1 MLQNI
6 SKDKQFYK
14 QAIKIAWPSVL
25 ESFFI
30 ALAGMIDTIMVSAL
44 GSYAISAIGLT
55 NQPKFIALTVF
66 IAVNTAISALI
77 ARRRGQEDK
86 KGANEVFLTAF
97 TINIILCVFIT
108 AIFLFYIE
116 DIIRLSGSNADTHDS
131 AVGYLRIIIAG
142 QIFNIIAMTINSAQR
157 GSGNTKI
164 AFTTNLVSSAVNIM
178 FNFLLING
186 NLGFPAM
193 GIQGAAIATVA
204 GTIVASIMSFIS
216 LYNRNSMIQVK
227 YIYKHKIKPT
237 MESLKSIFNLS
248 YTIFLESIMMRIG
261 FLATA
266 LTSAKLGT
274 DIFAAQNAASNYL
287 NIAFSFADGMQVAAI
302 ALSGRALGADKKD
315 VAIKYVH
322 VCQRIGFMIS
332 IIISVVLFVFG
343 ENLMQL
349 FFNPDTQAQL
359 IEYGLQM
366 TKYIMVIVLLQISQ
380 IIYGGALRSGGDVKF
395 ALYSTIISV
404 SIVRTAATL
413 ILVNVF
419 NMGLHGIWIG
429 ILVDQLLR
437 YILLHYRFKT
447 GRWTEIT
454 I

>member
-14 QAIKIAWPSVL
+14 QAIMIAWPSVL

-116 DIIRLSGSNADTHDS
+116 DIIRLSGSNADTHDD
-131 AVGYLRIIIAG
+131 AVRYLRIIITG
-142 QIFNIIAMTINSAQR
+142 QVFNIIAMTINSAQR

-302 ALSGRALGADKKD
+302 ALSGRALGEDKKD

>member
-116 DIIRLSGSNADTHDS
+116 DIIRLSGSNSDTHDA
-131 AVGYLRIIIAG
+131 AVGYLRIIIGG

>member
-1 MLQNI
+1 MLQNF

-14 QAIKIAWPSVL
+14 RAIMIAWPSVL

-30 ALAGMIDTIMVSAL
+30 ALASMIDTIMVSAL
-44 GSYAISAIGLT
+44 GSYAISAVGLT

-66 IAVNTAISALI
+66 IAINTAISALI
-77 ARRRGQEDK
+77 ARRRGQKDK
-86 KGANEVFLTAF
+86 KGANEVFVTAF
-97 TINIILCVFIT
+97 VISILLCVFIT
-108 AIFLFYIE
+108 AIFLIYIE
-116 DIIRLSGSNADTHDS
+116 DIIHLAGSNVDTHDA
-131 AVGYLRIIIAG
+131 AVSYLKVIVGG
-142 QIFNIIAMTINSAQR
+142 QIFNVIAMTINAAQR

-164 AFTTNLVSSAVNIM
+164 AFTTNLVSSVVNII

-186 NLGFPAM
+186 NLGFPAL
-193 GIQGAAIATVA
+193 GVTGAAIATVA
-204 GTIVASIMSFIS
+204 GTVVASIMSFIS
-216 LYNRNSMIQVK
+216 LYNGNSMIQVK
-227 YIYKHKIKPT
+227 YIYKHKIKPK
-237 MESLKSIFNLS
+237 MDSLKSIFNLS

-266 LTSAKLGT
+266 LTAANLGT
-274 DIFAAQNAASNYL
+274 DVFAAHNAALNYL

-302 ALSGRALGADKKD
+302 ALSGRALGAEKKD
-315 VAIKYVH
+315 IAIKYVH

-332 IIISVVLFVFG
+332 IIISGVLFIFG
-343 ENLMQL
+343 EDLMQL
-349 FFNPDTQAQL
+349 FFNPATQAHL
-359 IEYGLQM
+359 IEYGIHM
-366 TKYIMVIVLLQISQ
+366 TKYIMIIVLLQISQ

-419 NMGLHGIWIG
+419 NMGLDGIWIG

-437 YILLHYRFKT
+437 YILLRYRFKT
-447 GRWTEIT
+447 GLWTEIK

>member
-14 QAIKIAWPSVL
+14 QAIMIAWPSVL

-55 NQPKFIALTVF
+55 HQPKFIALTVF
-66 IAVNTAISALI
+66 ISVNTAISALI

-116 DIIRLSGSNADTHDS
+116 DIIRLSGSNVDTHND

-142 QIFNIIAMTINSAQR
+142 QVFNIIAMTINSAQR

-248 YTIFLESIMMRIG
+248 YTMFLESIMMRIG
-261 FLATA
+261 FLTTA

-447 GRWTEIT
+447 ERWTEIT

>member
-116 DIIRLSGSNADTHDS
+116 DIIRLSGSNADTHDD
-131 AVGYLRIIIAG
+131 AVRYLRIIITG
-142 QIFNIIAMTINSAQR
+142 QVFNIIAMTINSAQR

-287 NIAFSFADGMQVAAI
+287 NIAFSFEDGMQVAAI

>member
-14 QAIKIAWPSVL
+14 QAIMIAWPSVL

-116 DIIRLSGSNADTHDS
+116 DIIRLSGSNADTHDD
-131 AVGYLRIIIAG
+131 AVRYLRIIITG
-142 QIFNIIAMTINSAQR
+142 QVFNIIAMTINSAQR

>member
-116 DIIRLSGSNADTHDS
+116 DIIRLSGSNADTHDD
-131 AVGYLRIIIAG
+131 AVRYLRIIITG
-142 QIFNIIAMTINSAQR
+142 QVFNIIAMTINSAQR

>member
-14 QAIKIAWPSVL
+14 QAIMIAWPSVL

-116 DIIRLSGSNADTHDS
+116 DIIRLSGSNADTHDD
-131 AVGYLRIIIAG
+131 AVRYLRIIITG
-142 QIFNIIAMTINSAQR
+142 QVFNIIAMTINSAQR

-332 IIISVVLFVFG
+332 IIISVVLFIFG

-447 GRWTEIT
+447 GIWTEIT

>member
-14 QAIKIAWPSVL
+14 QAIMIAWPSVL

-108 AIFLFYIE
+108 AIFLFYTE
-116 DIIRLSGSNADTHDS
+116 DIIRLSGSNADTHDA
-131 AVGYLRIIIAG
+131 AVGYIRIIIAG
-142 QIFNIIAMTINSAQR
+142 QVFNIIAMTINSAQR

-186 NLGFPAM
+186 NLGFPAL
-193 GIQGAAIATVA
+193 GVQGAAIATVA
-204 GTIVASIMSFIS
+204 GTVVAAIMSFIS

-359 IEYGLQM
+359 IGYGLQM

-447 GRWTEIT
+447 GIWTEIT